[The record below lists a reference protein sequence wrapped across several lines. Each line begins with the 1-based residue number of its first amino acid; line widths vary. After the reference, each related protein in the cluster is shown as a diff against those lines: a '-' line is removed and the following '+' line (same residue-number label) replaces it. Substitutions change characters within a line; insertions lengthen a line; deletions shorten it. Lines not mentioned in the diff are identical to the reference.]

1 MNDFRVFLKQDTMV
15 AVGNKIFYLRNG
27 QTVRIS
33 DNELFSN
40 KWFMEAILNG
50 ELRAVS

>member
-15 AVGNKIFYLRNG
+15 AVGNKIFYLRDG
-27 QTVRIS
+27 QTVKIS
-33 DNELFSN
+33 DKELSSN
-40 KWFMEAILNG
+40 KWFMEAIFSG

>member
-1 MNDFRVFLKQDTMV
+1 MNDFRVFLKRDTMV
-15 AVGNKIFYLRNG
+15 AVGNKVFYLRNG
-27 QTVRIS
+27 KTVTIS

-40 KWFMEAILNG
+40 KWFITAILNG